1 MPDSDVCVPD
11 AAAAPWGSRLL
22 GSAAESAG
30 MRRVRV
36 QLLLTVPSLIANITG
51 IFVSIA
57 LVGFVLPGPT
67 VFTRRLVLLNFVATP
82 LYGALALLFGLW
94 WATARGLRVL
104 RWAIDPD
111 QVPTEAEQVAATR
124 VPMLLMLCQAVLW
137 LGGMAILTTLYGL
150 SDPALIPKFIFGIAF
165 SAIVVCAN
173 NYLIIEFALRPV
185 TARVLE
191 AAASRRRRGIGV
203 FGRSIL
209 AWTLGS
215 AVPVAASM
223 VVAILAL
230 TMDDV
235 SKARLAVCVLAFG
248 GAGLCFGLLLMTQT
262 LTATVAPI
270 RGVRRALR
278 RVEDGDLDA
287 AVTVYDGTELGELQ
301 SGFNRMVAG
310 LREREQIRDLFGRH
324 VGHDVAE
331 AALEGEPNLGGVEC
345 EAAVLFIDI
354 IGSTTMTATRPAT
367 EIVAIL
373 NSFFDIV
380 VDEVERC
387 GGLLNKFEG
396 DAALAVF
403 GTPAP
408 LADAP
413 GAALSCA
420 RAIRNRLT
428 ARAHDFTAAIGV
440 AAGRVVAGNVG
451 AHQRYEF
458 TVIGDAVNE
467 AARLCELAKNDPQRL
482 LTSETTIATADPA
495 EARHWQLGESVML
508 RGRVTST
515 RLGRPEPDQLVG
527 TA

>member
-1 MPDSDVCVPD
+1 MPDSDVRTAPD
-11 AAAAPWGSRLL
+11 AGAAPWGSRLR
-22 GSAAESAG
+22 GSTAESAG
-30 MRRVRV
+30 KRRIRV
-36 QLLLTVPSLIANITG
+36 QLLLTVPLLIANVTG
-51 IFVSIA
+51 ITVSIA
-57 LVGFVLPGPT
+57 LIGFVLPGPT

-82 LYGALALLFGLW
+82 LYGVLALLIGLW
-94 WATARGLRVL
+94 WGTTRGLRAL

-111 QVPTEAEQVAATR
+111 QVPNEAEQIAATR
-124 VPMLLMLCQAVLW
+124 VPMLLVGCQAVLW
-137 LGGMAILTTLYGL
+137 LGGMALLTTLYGL
-150 SDPALIPKFIFGIAF
+150 SDPALIPKIVFGIGI
-165 SAIVVCAN
+165 SAIVVSAN
-173 NYLIIEFALRPV
+173 SYLIIEFALRPS

-215 AVPVAASM
+215 AVPVAGSM
-223 VVAILAL
+223 VLAIMAL
-230 TMDDV
+230 TMDDI
-235 SKARLAVCVLAFG
+235 STARLAVCMLALG
-248 GAGLCFGLLLMTQT
+248 GAGLCFGLLLMAQT
-262 LTATVAPI
+262 LSATVAPI

-278 RVEDGDLDA
+278 QVEDGDLDV

-324 VGHDVAE
+324 VGHEVAE
-331 AALEGEPNLGGVEC
+331 AALEREPNLGGVER

-373 NSFFDIV
+373 NSFFEIV

-408 LADAP
+408 LDDAA
-413 GAALSCA
+413 GTALSCA

-428 ARAHDFTAAIGV
+428 AKASDFTAAIGV

-467 AARLCELAKNDPQRL
+467 AARLCELAKTDPGRL
-482 LTSETTIATADPA
+482 LTSASTIAAADPS
-495 EARHWQLGESVML
+495 EAMHWQLGESVTL
-508 RGRVTST
+508 RGRVAPTG
-515 RLGRPEPDQLVG
+515 LGRPQTD
-527 TA
+527 